1 MVEWVGI
8 EGHDDYE
15 VSVFGEVRCKVFREF
30 SSRPFPAN
38 SLVKQ
43 VKSTN
48 GYMRAALRVAPGKQK
63 LALVHRL
70 VAIAFLPNPENL
82 PQVNHKDGDK
92 TNNCVENLEWCT
104 AKENRRHAVDIGLQ
118 TFRQGEDSSYV
129 VHTEEMILKILDMH
143 FIESLKARE
152 ISEITGIHKNYI
164 YLILKGKIWTSLFE
178 QYMADNNIK
187 EVV

>member
-48 GYMRAALRVAPGKQK
+48 GYMRAALRVTPGK
-63 LALVHRL
+63 
-70 VAIAFLPNPENL
+70 
-82 PQVNHKDGDK
+82 
-92 TNNCVENLEWCT
+92 
-104 AKENRRHAVDIGLQ
+104 
-118 TFRQGEDSSYV
+118 
-129 VHTEEMILKILDMH
+129 
-143 FIESLKARE
+143 
-152 ISEITGIHKNYI
+152 
-164 YLILKGKIWTSLFE
+164 
-178 QYMADNNIK
+178 
-187 EVV
+187 